1 MKVAQSCLALSD
13 PMDYTVHGILQA
25 RILEW
30 VSFPFSRGFSNLGI
44 KPRSPAL
51 QTDSSPAE
59 PPRKPH
65 TYLNLQLLFS
75 VSLSVVIFVHCVP
88 NYKSR
93 RSGSQ
98 FSYSLRCPGTLDSV
112 LPLED
117 SQEREHGRER
127 GRERGR
133 GLSGGTLQ
141 GKEELHSRGV

>member
-1 MKVAQSCLALSD
+1 MASQAPLS
-13 PMDYTVHGILQA
+13 MEFSKQEYWSGL
-25 RILEW
+25 
-30 VSFPFSRGFSNLGI
+30 PFSPPGDLPDPGV

-93 RSGSQ
+93 RSGIQ